1 MKRLITS
8 LSLVLLTLPSFCQ
21 TSTKTQSSDSATY
34 RGVTKEQL
42 MKDSLVAIPKTIAIW
57 MAQDVER
64 ARSYEQEILMLTSVV
79 NTKENIIGK
88 QDTII
93 DSYKAKVNGY
103 IKLLGSCQDLNQNY
117 EIEIL
122 GLKKDLTKQTERKKF
137 WRIVAIVL
145 PPIVGT
151 MVHLDWKYGK

>member
-1 MKRLITS
+1 
-8 LSLVLLTLPSFCQ
+8 
-21 TSTKTQSSDSATY
+21 
-34 RGVTKEQL
+34 

-93 DSYKAKVNGY
+93 ESYKSKVNGY
-103 IKLLGSCQDLNQNY
+103 IKLLGLCQDLNQNY

-122 GLKKDLTKQTERKKF
+122 GLKKDVTKQTERKKF

-151 MVHLDWKYGK
+151 AVHLDWKYGK

>member
-1 MKRLITS
+1 
-8 LSLVLLTLPSFCQ
+8 
-21 TSTKTQSSDSATY
+21 
-34 RGVTKEQL
+34 
-42 MKDSLVAIPKTIAIW
+42 MKDSLVALPKTIAIW

-64 ARSYEQEILMLTSVV
+64 ARSYEQEIIMLTDVI
-79 NTKENIIGK
+79 NGKENIIGK

-93 DSYKAKVNGY
+93 DSYKGKINSY

-122 GLKKDLTKQTERKKF
+122 GLKKDVKKQTERKKF

-151 MVHLDWKYGK
+151 AVHLNWKYGK

>member
-1 MKRLITS
+1 
-8 LSLVLLTLPSFCQ
+8 
-21 TSTKTQSSDSATY
+21 
-34 RGVTKEQL
+34 
-42 MKDSLVAIPKTIAIW
+42 MKDSLVALPKTIAIW

-64 ARSYEQEILMLTSVV
+64 ARSYEQEILMLTGVLD
-79 NTKENIIGK
+79 TKESIIGK

-93 DSYKAKVNGY
+93 ESYKGKVNSY

-122 GLKKDLTKQTERKKF
+122 GLNKDLKKQTERKKF
-137 WRIVAIVL
+137 WRIVAIFL

>member
-1 MKRLITS
+1 
-8 LSLVLLTLPSFCQ
+8 
-21 TSTKTQSSDSATY
+21 
-34 RGVTKEQL
+34 
-42 MKDSLVAIPKTIAIW
+42 MKDSLVALPKTIAIW

-64 ARSYEQEILMLTSVV
+64 ARSYEQEIVLLTESLDY
-79 NTKENIIGK
+79 KEKIIRQ
-88 QDTII
+88 QDTIV
-93 DSYKAKVNGY
+93 DMYKGKVNGY

-122 GLKKDLTKQTERKKF
+122 GLKKDVQKQTERKKF

>member
-1 MKRLITS
+1 M
-8 LSLVLLTLPSFCQ
+8 
-21 TSTKTQSSDSATY
+21 
-34 RGVTKEQL
+34 
-42 MKDSLVAIPKTIAIW
+42 AIPKTIAIW

-64 ARSYEQEILMLTSVV
+64 ARSYEHEILMLTSVI

-93 DSYKAKVNGY
+93 DAYKGKVNGY

-122 GLKKDLTKQTERKKF
+122 GLKKDVKKQTNQKKF

-151 MVHLDWKYGK
+151 AVHLDWKYGK

>member
-1 MKRLITS
+1 
-8 LSLVLLTLPSFCQ
+8 
-21 TSTKTQSSDSATY
+21 
-34 RGVTKEQL
+34 

-64 ARSYEQEILMLTSVV
+64 ARSYEQEIQMLNYVI
-79 NTKENIIGK
+79 NTKEQVLAK
-88 QDTII
+88 QDTVI
-93 DSYKAKVNGY
+93 DAYKEKVNGY

-122 GLKKDLTKQTERKKF
+122 GLKKDVDKQTSRKKF
-137 WRIVAIVL
+137 WRVMAFVL
-145 PPIVGT
+145 PPLVGT

>member
-1 MKRLITS
+1 
-8 LSLVLLTLPSFCQ
+8 LTLPSLSQ
-21 TSTKTQSSDSATY
+21 TSTKTQLNDSTTY

-42 MKDSLVAIPKTIAIW
+42 MKDSLVALPKTIAIW

-64 ARSYEQEILMLTSVV
+64 ARSYEQEILMLTGVLD
-79 NTKENIIGK
+79 TKESIIGK

-93 DSYKAKVNGY
+93 ESYKGKVNSY

-122 GLKKDLTKQTERKKF
+122 GLKKDVKKQTERKKF

>member
-1 MKRLITS
+1 M
-8 LSLVLLTLPSFCQ
+8 TLPSLSQ
-21 TSTKTQSSDSATY
+21 TSTKTQLSDSATY

-42 MKDSLVAIPKTIAIW
+42 MKDSLVALPKTIAIW

-64 ARSYEQEILMLTSVV
+64 ARSYEQEILMLTGVLD
-79 NTKENIIGK
+79 TKESIIGK

-93 DSYKAKVNGY
+93 ESYKGKVNSY

-117 EIEIL
+117 EIEIM
-122 GLKKDLTKQTERKKF
+122 GLKKDVTKQTERKKF
-137 WRIVAIVL
+137 WRALAFVL
-145 PPIVGT
+145 PPLVGT